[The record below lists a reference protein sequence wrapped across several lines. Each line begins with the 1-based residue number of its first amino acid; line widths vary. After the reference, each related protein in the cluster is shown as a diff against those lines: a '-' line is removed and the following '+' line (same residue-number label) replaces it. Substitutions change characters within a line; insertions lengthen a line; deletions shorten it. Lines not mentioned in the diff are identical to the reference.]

1 MSLSKS
7 LLMLLVVS
15 LAVVPGSFA
24 ADQMV
29 KLDLNAVYGATS
41 FHTEGASEFAKRVDT
56 YSGGSVVVT
65 VHPGGSL
72 GFKGPELLKV
82 VKDGQVPMSD
92 ILMGV
97 VAGSENVFGISSL
110 PRLVNSFAAAKSLYA
125 DSKPLYEKAA
135 TKWKQKFLYA
145 APWPPSGLVTKIE
158 INSKADLANLKTR
171 TYDKNGAQFLQSLGG
186 SPVSLPWGE
195 VYSSLTTGIIDSV
208 LTSGESASNGKFWEV
223 LKYFKS
229 INYAYPLNMVTINLD
244 YWKALSPAQQEA
256 VLKAA
261 AETEQAQWA
270 KAEQRTGEALAN
282 IKAQGMILSDE
293 TPAFSKD
300 LDAAAKALVD
310 EFSKDASAEVQAVLA
325 KYSK

>member
-1 MSLSKS
+1 MRLRKS
-7 LLMLLVVS
+7 LLMMLLVS
-15 LAVVPGSFA
+15 LTVVPGSFA
-24 ADQMV
+24 ADQAI

-41 FHTEGASEFAKRVDT
+41 FHTEGAIEFAKRVGE
-56 YSGGSVVVT
+56 YSGGSVAIT

-110 PRLVNSFAAAKSLYA
+110 PRLVDSFAAAKSLYA

-135 TKWKQKFLYA
+135 SKWKQKLLYA

-158 INSKADLANLKTR
+158 VNSKADLANLKTR

-244 YWKALSPAQQEA
+244 YWNALSAAQQEA
-256 VLKAA
+256 MLKAA
-261 AETEQAQWA
+261 AETEQAQWQ
-270 KAEQRTGEALAN
+270 KAEQRTVESLAT
-282 IKAQGMILSDE
+282 IKAEGMILSEED
-293 TPAFSKD
+293 PAFTKD

-310 EFSKDASAEVQAVLA
+310 EFSKDASADVQAVLA
-325 KYSK
+325 KYAK

>member
-1 MSLSKS
+1 MSFRKITLTLLLLS
-7 LLMLLVVS
+7 LCM
-15 LAVVPGSFA
+15 VPGSFA
-24 ADQMV
+24 ADQAI

-41 FHTEGASEFAKRVDT
+41 FHTEGASEFAKLVGQ
-56 YSGGSVVVT
+56 YSNGSVDIT

-110 PRLVNSFAAAKSLYA
+110 PRLVNSFAAAQGLYA

-135 TKWKQKFLYA
+135 AKWKQKLLYA
-145 APWPPSGLVTKIE
+145 APWPPSGLVTKNE
-158 INSKADLANLKTR
+158 INATADLANLKTR
-171 TYDKNGAQFLQSLGG
+171 TYDKNGAEFLQSLGA

-223 LKYFKS
+223 LKYFKN

-244 YWKALSPAQQEA
+244 YWNALSPAQQEA
-256 VLKAA
+256 MLKAA
-261 AETEQAQWA
+261 AEIEKTQWA
-270 KAEQRTGEALAN
+270 KSEQRTLEALAT
-282 IKAQGMILSDE
+282 IKAQGMVISDE
-293 TPAFSKD
+293 APAFTKD
-300 LDAAAKALVD
+300 LDAAAKKLV
-310 EFSKDASAEVQAVLA
+310 EAFSKEASPEVQSILTKYA
-325 KYSK
+325 K